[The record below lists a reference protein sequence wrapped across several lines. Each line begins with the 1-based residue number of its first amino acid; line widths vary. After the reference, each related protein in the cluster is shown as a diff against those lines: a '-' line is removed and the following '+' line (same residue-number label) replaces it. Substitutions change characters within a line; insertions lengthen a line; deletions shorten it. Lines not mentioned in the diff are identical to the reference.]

1 MQEIRRV
8 KYYGVFNILLDLKEI
23 PLYAI
28 SPCSV
33 YGHSVAFI

>member
-1 MQEIRRV
+1 MG
-8 KYYGVFNILLDLKEI
+8 YYVLLDLKEI

-33 YGHSVAFI
+33 YGHSMAFI